1 MQKEKKNEGKERK
14 KMGLTTKIFV
24 GLIGGLIL
32 GVILNLWVPNSYF
45 RDTILVDGVFYVI
58 GNGFIRLMKMLVVP
72 LVFCSLICGSAAIGD
87 TKALGKVGGGTHR
100 QVHLRHLCGL

>member
-1 MQKEKKNEGKERK
+1 MQKEKKK

-45 RDTILVDGVFYVI
+45 RDTIIVDGLFYVI
-58 GNGFIRLMKMLVVP
+58 GN
-72 LVFCSLICGSAAIGD
+72 
-87 TKALGKVGGGTHR
+87 
-100 QVHLRHLCGL
+100 